1 MRSTQI
7 TSQPPVGVILAGGHG
22 TRIGGNKASVALNG
36 EPLLHH
42 TLRVMRQIL
51 TDVAIITKP
60 QTVLPKLEGAMIWV
74 EPDEP
79 VHPLLGVGEA
89 LALAGGRAVLVCP
102 LDMPFISPRLLSTL
116 AGVERDGHAAVMAS
130 ARGIARPLVAC
141 YTPAAGPQLS
151 QAARSEL
158 PLEEL
163 VHALDPKL
171 VEVEDELELFDVNT
185 PDDLLQAA
193 GMLDLQRRSVRA

>member
-1 MRSTQI
+1 MRTNRI
-7 TSQPPVGVILAGGHG
+7 TSQPPVGVILAGGPG

-51 TDVAIITKP
+51 TDVAIITKA

-89 LALAGGRAVLVCP
+89 LALAGGRPVLVCP
-102 LDMPFISPRLLSTL
+102 LDMPFISARLLSTL
-116 AGVERDGHAAVMAS
+116 AGAERDGHAAVMAS

-141 YTPAAGPQLS
+141 YMPAAGPQLS
-151 QAARSEL
+151 QAAHSEL
-158 PLEEL
+158 PLDEL

-171 VEVEDELELFDVNT
+171 VEVEDEVELFDVNT
-185 PDDLLQAA
+185 PDDLLLAA
-193 GMLDLQRRSVRA
+193 GMLDRQRRSVRA

>member
-1 MRSTQI
+1 MRTNRI
-7 TSQPPVGVILAGGHG
+7 TSQPPVGVILAGGPG

-36 EPLLHH
+36 EPLLQH
-42 TLRVMRQIL
+42 TLRAMRQVL

-74 EPDEP
+74 EPDQP
-79 VHPLLGVGEA
+79 LHPLLGVGEA
-89 LALAGGRAVLVCP
+89 LALAGGRPVLVCP
-102 LDMPFISPRLLSTL
+102 LDMPFISPRLLGTL
-116 AGVERDGHAAVMAS
+116 AAAEHGGPPAVMAS

-141 YTPAAGPQLS
+141 YMPAAAAQLS

-158 PLEEL
+158 PLEQF
-163 VHALDPKL
+163 VCALEPRL

-185 PDDLLQAA
+185 PDDLLLAA
-193 GMLDLQRRSVRA
+193 GMLDRQRRSVRA

>member
-7 TSQPPVGVILAGGHG
+7 TSQPPVGVILAGGRG

-36 EPLLHH
+36 EPLLRY
-42 TLRVMRQIL
+42 TLRAMRQIL

-79 VHPLLGVGEA
+79 VHPLLGVGEG
-89 LALAGGRAVLVCP
+89 LALAGGRSVLVCP

-116 AGVERDGHAAVMAS
+116 AAAERDGHAAVMAS

-151 QAARSEL
+151 QAAQSQL

-171 VEVEDELELFDVNT
+171 VEVEDEIELFDVNT